1 MQYIAHRIN
10 TLEELKKLDRGFGA
24 EIDIRDFGGRLILQ
38 HEPFKDGDNF
48 EDFLKNYDHSTLI
61 LNIKSERIEHKVLE
75 LLDRYKIK
83 DYFFLDSSFPMIFL
97 LSQSGE
103 HNIAIRFSE
112 FEGLDTILA
121 MKGKAKW
128 VWVDCFSKL
137 PINRDNYE
145 LMKRAGFKLCLVS
158 PDLVGRPQDI
168 PKFREYLSR
177 EHIILDAICAKIHHM
192 DEWKGNQ

>member
-137 PINRDNYE
+137 PINRDNFE
-145 LMKRAGFKLCLVS
+145 LIKRAGFKLCLVS

-168 PKFREYLSR
+168 PKYREYLRS

-192 DEWKGNQ
+192 DEWKRDK